1 MVEWEQGEDDG
12 LSCRHSRC
20 SDMVTANATIPTH
33 QRRAGCRET
42 ASPVR
47 EGADGK
53 GGHHQGQ
60 RAAGCRCGYVERGR
74 TQYIPGRIPATLAH
88 RIVAGMDVARWQG
101 VGRAVLADALPAVA
115 AGAVMA
121 LGSGPAAMDEVPP
134 RRPLDALAYVLMGV
148 AAVVLVGRRRWPLV
162 ALATTAGAS
171 IAFLALQY
179 PHGPILLAMSVAMY
193 AVAVRLP
200 VGPSLAACGVTM
212 VAVVIPDL
220 VVTDPERLPV
230 EAPVLLAVLSGLLL
244 PPWAI
249 GTVVR
254 LGREAAR
261 RARED
266 ETRQRGYEERLRIA
280 REVHDVV
287 GHGLAVISLQA
298 AVALHV
304 GGRRPEQAQVA
315 LEAIKRSS
323 KDALEELQ
331 GTLTVFRQ
339 PDNRDGSRRPAPGLG
354 QLEALVAAMG
364 EGGLPVDVVVT
375 GDRVSLPGVVDL
387 AAYRIVQESLTNVV
401 RHAGPA
407 SATLRVSYQPGA
419 VVLEI
424 ADTGRGRRLG
434 AARPGGHG
442 IAGMRERAA
451 AVGGTLEAG
460 PSGDGGFRV
469 RARLPFKGGHR

>member
-1 MVEWEQGEDDG
+1 MALAQDRDD
-12 LSCRHSRC
+12 
-20 SDMVTANATIPTH
+20 
-33 QRRAGCRET
+33 
-42 ASPVR
+42 
-47 EGADGK
+47 
-53 GGHHQGQ
+53 
-60 RAAGCRCGYVERGR
+60 ERGR

-101 VGRAVLADALPAVA
+101 VGRAGLADALPAVA
-115 AGAVMA
+115 AGAGMA

-323 KDALEELQ
+323 KDAL
-331 GTLTVFRQ
+331 
-339 PDNRDGSRRPAPGLG
+339 
-354 QLEALVAAMG
+354 VAAMG

-407 SATLRVSYQPGA
+407 SATVRVSYQPGA

-424 ADTGRGRRLG
+424 ADTGRGRRSG

-451 AVGGTLEAG
+451 AGGGTLAAG

-469 RARLPFKGGHR
+469 RARLPFEGGHR

>member
-60 RAAGCRCGYVERGR
+60 RAAGCRCGYAEHGR
-74 TQYIPGRIPATLAH
+74 TKYIPGRIPA
-88 RIVAGMDVARWQG
+88 IPVC
-101 VGRAVLADALPAVA
+101 
-115 AGAVMA
+115 
-121 LGSGPAAMDEVPP
+121 
-134 RRPLDALAYVLMGV
+134 PL
-148 AAVVLVGRRRWPLV
+148 
-162 ALATTAGAS
+162 
-171 IAFLALQY
+171 
-179 PHGPILLAMSVAMY
+179 
-193 AVAVRLP
+193 
-200 VGPSLAACGVTM
+200 
-212 VAVVIPDL
+212 AVVIPDL
-220 VVTDPERLPV
+220 VVTDPERLLT
-230 EAPVLLAVLSGLLL
+230 EASVLLAVLSGLLL
-244 PPWAI
+244 PSWAI

-254 LGREAAR
+254 LGQEAERSAR
-261 RARED
+261 QDDA
-266 ETRQRGYEERLRIA
+266 RQRGYEERLRIA

-287 GHGLAVISLQA
+287 GHGLAVINLQA

-315 LEAIKRSS
+315 LAAIKRSS

-331 GTLTVFRQ
+331 GTLTMFRQ
-339 PDNRDGSRRPAPGLG
+339 PDNGDGSRRPAPGLA

-387 AAYRIVQESLTNVV
+387 AAYRIVQESLTN
-401 RHAGPA
+401 
-407 SATLRVSYQPGA
+407 
-419 VVLEI
+419 
-424 ADTGRGRRLG
+424 
-434 AARPGGHG
+434 
-442 IAGMRERAA
+442 
-451 AVGGTLEAG
+451 
-460 PSGDGGFRV
+460 
-469 RARLPFKGGHR
+469 

>member
-121 LGSGPAAMDEVPP
+121 LG
-134 RRPLDALAYVLMGV
+134 
-148 AAVVLVGRRRWPLV
+148 
-162 ALATTAGAS
+162 TTAGAS

-261 RARED
+261 RTRQD
-266 ETRQRGYEERLRIA
+266 ETRQRGYQERLRIA

-339 PDNRDGSRRPAPGLG
+339 PDNGDGSRRPAPGLG
-354 QLEALVAAMG
+354 QLEELVAAMG

>member
-1 MVEWEQGEDDG
+1 MV
-12 LSCRHSRC
+12 
-20 SDMVTANATIPTH
+20 V
-33 QRRAGCRET
+33 
-42 ASPVR
+42 
-47 EGADGK
+47 
-53 GGHHQGQ
+53 
-60 RAAGCRCGYVERGR
+60 
-74 TQYIPGRIPATLAH
+74 
-88 RIVAGMDVARWQG
+88 GMDVARWQG
-101 VGRAVLADALPAVA
+101 VGRAVLADTLPAVA
-115 AGAVMA
+115 VAAVMV

-134 RRPLDALAYVLMGV
+134 RRPLDALAYGLMGV
-148 AAVVLVGRRRWPLV
+148 AAAVLLGRRRWPLA
-162 ALATTAGAS
+162 ALAAAAGAS
-171 IAFLALQY
+171 IAFLALEY

-193 AVAVRLP
+193 AVAARLP

-261 RARED
+261 RTRQD
-266 ETRQRGYEERLRIA
+266 ETRQRGYQERLRIA

-287 GHGLAVISLQA
+287 GHGLAVINLQA
-298 AVALHV
+298 GVALHV
-304 GGRRPEQAQVA
+304 EGRRPEQAQVA
-315 LEAIKRSS
+315 LAAIKQTS
-323 KDALEELQ
+323 KDALEELK
-331 GTLTVFRQ
+331 GTLAVFRQ
-339 PDNRDGSRRPAPGLG
+339 HEAESPDGTRWPAPGLG

-375 GDRVSLPGVVDL
+375 GDRVGLPEVVDL

-401 RHAGPA
+401 RHAGPVK
-407 SATLRVSYQPGA
+407 ATVRVSYQPGA

-424 ADTGRGRRLG
+424 ADTGRGRRSG

-451 AVGGTLEAG
+451 AVGGTLAAG
-460 PSGDGGFRV
+460 PSAEGGFRV
-469 RARLPFKGGHR
+469 RARLPFGQGHR

>member
-12 LSCRHSRC
+12 LSCSHPRC

-121 LGSGPAAMDEVPP
+121 LGSGPAA
-134 RRPLDALAYVLMGV
+134 
-148 AAVVLVGRRRWPLV
+148 
-162 ALATTAGAS
+162 TAGAS

-287 GHGLAVISLQA
+287 GHGLAVINLQA

-339 PDNRDGSRRPAPGLG
+339 PDNGDGSRRPAPGLG